1 MKKYYI
7 DNFIITKLN
16 CMLKE
21 SYQANYIITIHGD
34 IYNFA
39 NTLKEAKKIIKESN

>member
-7 DNFIITKLN
+7 DNFIITKLDDI
-16 CMLKE
+16 LKE
-21 SYQANYIITIHGD
+21 SYQTNYIITINSD
-34 IYNFA
+34 IYGFT